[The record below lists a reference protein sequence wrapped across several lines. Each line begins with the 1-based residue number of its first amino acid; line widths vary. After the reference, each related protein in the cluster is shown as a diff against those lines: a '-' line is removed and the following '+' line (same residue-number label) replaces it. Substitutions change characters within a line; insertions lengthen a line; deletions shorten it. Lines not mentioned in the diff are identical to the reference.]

1 MTFDVFS
8 YVALILVAVAS
19 LILSLSWM
27 IWALVGRRSEAWG
40 RRFRASLT
48 WSLLFVAALAAAIST
63 HYFTLRPST
72 WAVIRPDFQPP
83 YQQWSSFLS
92 FLTPALALM
101 SGGLA
106 IWAILKMR
114 GGKNRIVQ
122 WLLLCL
128 LSFVAASIAS
138 YWIVYHVQ
146 SPAFVR
152 HVMIA
157 GREWQTHVGEAAPNF
172 SVTTIDGA
180 EVNLAE
186 FRGRLVL
193 VNFFATWCGPCVL
206 ELPHLQQLWDELGSD
221 EGFAMLVIGR
231 EESRETVAEFQTK
244 HGFTFPF
251 AVDPDRSAFSEFADD
266 GIPRT
271 YLIARDGR
279 ILYQSIGFAESEV
292 YTRELAALRQLID
305 RELSEDSQ

>member
-1 MTFDVFS
+1 MTLDVFS

-19 LILSLSWM
+19 LILSLCWM

-40 RRFRASLT
+40 RRCRASLT

-72 WAVIRPDFQPP
+72 WAFIRPDFQPP

-92 FLTPALALM
+92 FVTPALALM

-106 IWAILKMR
+106 IWAIWKMC
-114 GGKNRIVQ
+114 GGANHIVR
-122 WLLLCL
+122 WSLLCL
-128 LSFVAASIAS
+128 LGFVTASIAS

-146 SPAFVR
+146 APAFVR

-157 GREWQTHVGEAAPNF
+157 GREWQTHLGEAAPNF

-193 VNFFATWCGPCVL
+193 VNFFATWCGPCL
-206 ELPHLQQLWDELGSD
+206 YELPHLQQLWDEHGNNN
-221 EGFAMLVIGR
+221 GFVMLVIGL
-231 EESRETVAEFQTK
+231 EETPETVVKFKAK
-244 HGFTFPF
+244 HGFTLPMTVDLDRTAFEKF
-251 AVDPDRSAFSEFADD
+251 ATE

-271 YLIARDGR
+271 YLISHDGK
-279 ILYQSIGFAESEV
+279 ILYQSVGFGESEV
-292 YTRELAALRQLID
+292 YQRELAALRRLIV
-305 RELSEDSQ
+305 RELKESQ